1 MARYEAW
8 TKLPS
13 DKAIEKAA
21 QYFATNSAGL
31 AVSSK
36 TPNSL
41 CLESPDGYV
50 TITVCPDE
58 KKGKMNVMQIE
69 TSQFDEQVRSF
80 MRSL

>member
-13 DKAIEKAA
+13 DEAIEKAA
-21 QYFATNSAGL
+21 KYFAANSAGL

-41 CLESPDGYV
+41 CLESPDGYI
-50 TITVCPDE
+50 TISICPDE
-58 KKGKMNVMQIE
+58 KRGKKNVMQIE
-69 TSQFDEQVRSF
+69 TSQFDSQVREF